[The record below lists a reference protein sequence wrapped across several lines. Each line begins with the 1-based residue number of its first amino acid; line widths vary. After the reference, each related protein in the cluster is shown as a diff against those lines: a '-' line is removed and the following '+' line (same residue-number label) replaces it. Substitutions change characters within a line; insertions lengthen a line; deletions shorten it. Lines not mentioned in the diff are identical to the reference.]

1 MFNSSSA
8 AYRML
13 KNVNTPFI
21 DNQMLNIE
29 TFKGKILLEF
39 GQIVGIL
46 FS

>member
-1 MFNSSSA
+1 MRK
-8 AYRML
+8 YVD
-13 KNVNTPFI
+13 KPFT

-29 TFKGKILLEF
+29 TVKGKTLLVF